1 MGSESRKDGLGS
13 STMFLRLLLLDD
25 DPSRPPAPPAFPAA
39 GLVDLVM
46 DQASLANL
54 LRLFTMAPPPSSGS
68 CDENQKVGRTRPV
81 KFGKKFYAG
90 GMGTEL
96 QQEWYE
102 ILIRGSLHDLNDE

>member
-25 DPSRPPAPPAFPAA
+25 DPSRPPPALPAA
-39 GLVDLVM
+39 GRDDLVM

-68 CDENQKVGRTRPV
+68 CDESQIWQKNS
-81 KFGKKFYAG
+81 
-90 GMGTEL
+90 MQEL
-96 QQEWYE
+96 
-102 ILIRGSLHDLNDE
+102 L

>member
-25 DPSRPPAPPAFPAA
+25 DPSRPPAPAFPAAA

-68 CDENQKVGRTRPV
+68 CDENQKVGMTRSNSA
-81 KFGKKFYAG
+81 KNSMQEALSSYRN
-90 GMGTEL
+90 GMK
-96 QQEWYE
+96 Y
-102 ILIRGSLHDLNDE
+102 

>member
-25 DPSRPPAPPAFPAA
+25 DPSRPPAFPAAA

-102 ILIRGSLHDLNDE
+102 ILIRGSLHDLNDK